1 MKKTRQ
7 QDFLLGLTAII
18 IAAGFVATVLFLTPT
33 LGEPTRDI
41 TVRFR
46 HKDGMAP
53 LKPGSPVVLAGA
65 LQVGKVTSV
74 DLRDLPV
81 ETPQHEPTSEL
92 HIIVTAAIRRDLT
105 LFENC
110 QITTDQPA
118 VGGGGSLVILD
129 VGSPPRILLDSRIVA
144 GLPPQSFAATISILS
159 RRLLQPDGLV
169 DHLEQALD
177 PLAEGSIV
185 NRLTRSLTDVN
196 EITREL
202 RAQFSP
208 GEDAAILGRIH
219 AILADLNALTAALRQ
234 EAAAGNAAGLIAKVH
249 TLLDRLAAAIN
260 DAGAMVTEIRP
271 AVRNSLASIENTTR
285 TLDEQLVAA
294 AARELDRNNP
304 DALLGKLHAGM
315 DRLNR
320 SLADVQTITDA
331 GRKTITLNRPQLDK
345 ALTNLGDMS
354 EQLRLTAQE
363 LRLAPWRL
371 LYRPSPRESD
381 ELSVFEAARTFA
393 EAATYLDDAAGRL
406 ETAAQAAPPGSAIVD
421 EDVREIQQ
429 SLKAAFERFEKA
441 EQFLYEKM
449 RRP

>member
-1 MKKTRQ
+1 MKKTRRN
-7 QDFLLGLTAII
+7 DFLLGLTAIL

-81 ETPQHEPTSEL
+81 GTPRRESLSEL
-92 HIIVTAAIRRDLT
+92 HILVTAAVRRDLT

-129 VGSPPRILLDSRIVA
+129 VGSPPRVLLDTHTVT

-196 EITREL
+196 EITHEL
-202 RAQFSP
+202 RAQFAP
-208 GEDAAILGRIH
+208 GEDAVILGRIN
-219 AILADLNALTAALRQ
+219 AMLADLNALTSALRQ

-249 TLLDRLAAAIN
+249 GLLDRLAAAVS
-260 DAGAMVTEIRP
+260 DAGAIVSENRP
-271 AVRNSLASIENTTR
+271 AIRNSLASVESATR
-285 TLDEQLVAA
+285 TLDETLVAA
-294 AARELDRNNP
+294 AARELDRENP

-315 DRLNR
+315 DRLNQT
-320 SLADVQTITDA
+320 LADLQAISETGLRTVA
-331 GRKTITLNRPQLDK
+331 LNRPQIDK
-345 ALTNLGDMS
+345 ALANLGEMS
-354 EQLRLTAQE
+354 EQLRLTSQE

-393 EAATYLDDAAGRL
+393 EAATYLDDAASRL
-406 ETAAQAAPPGSAIVD
+406 ETAAQTAPPGSAVVD
-421 EDVREIQQ
+421 DDVRAIQQ
-429 SLKAAFERFEKA
+429 SLKAAFERFQKA